1 MNVFSYIL
9 SIISE
14 KPWSLTGHL
23 DTELAEAASGYVAG
37 FLSELPET
45 EALWDAAMHT
55 LL

>member
-1 MNVFSYIL
+1 MYSVIYIIL

-37 FLSELPET
+37 FLSET
-45 EALWDAAMHT
+45 EAIWDAAMHT